1 MSLSPDRR
9 FYVFNALVSCAAFA
23 FLIWLTL
30 IQNGV
35 AGLAVDL
42 SFVPAVNAGLNALAS
57 VLLVS
62 GFFAIRS
69 GRRELH
75 KRLMV
80 SAFAC
85 SAVFLVGYVLY
96 HAVHGDTRYE
106 GPLRGLY
113 LAILG
118 THIPMSMAIVPGA
131 LTIFWFAYRGEFERH
146 KRVARVVLPIWL
158 YVSVTGVVIYFMLHG

>member
-9 FYVFNALVSCAAFA
+9 FFIFNAVVSTAAFA

-35 AGLAVDL
+35 AGLQADL
-42 SFVPAVNAGLNALAS
+42 SFVPAVNAGLNTLSTLLLLAGALA
-57 VLLVS
+57 
-62 GFFAIRS
+62 IRG

-80 SAFAC
+80 SAFAS

-106 GPLRGLY
+106 GPSRGLY

-118 THIPMSMAIVPGA
+118 THIPLSMAIVPGA
-131 LTIFWFAYRGEFERH
+131 LTIFWFAYRGEFARH

-158 YVSVTGVVIYFMLHG
+158 YVSITGVVIYFMLHH